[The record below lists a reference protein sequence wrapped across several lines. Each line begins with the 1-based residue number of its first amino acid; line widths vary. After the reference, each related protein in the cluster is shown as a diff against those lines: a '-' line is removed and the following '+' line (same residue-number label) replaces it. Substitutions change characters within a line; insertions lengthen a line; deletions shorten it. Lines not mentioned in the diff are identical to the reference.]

1 MTAWKKKTASVVLAA
16 ALVAAGG
23 SYAPQPAKAAGE
35 QVEVWISTS
44 DPNSEPAVGLSP
56 SARLTRIGDKNFS
69 GSAGSAD
76 YTITVNEG
84 TTYQQMDGFGVSLT
98 DSSAWLLNYKLDAN
112 KRAEVMEKLFGNTGI
127 GLSVLRQPMGSSD
140 FTWSAYTYADTAG
153 DTALNNFSISRD
165 QSYIIPMIKA
175 AQAKNPGIKVF
186 ASPWSAPAWMKYS
199 GTLNGGKLKAE
210 YYGTYAEY
218 FKKYIQ
224 AYQGQGI
231 PIYAVTVQN
240 EPLYEPTHYPSMGMN
255 TQDEI
260 GFIGDYLGPT
270 LKNAGINTKIIAFD
284 HNYLDWGFPNTVI
297 TSLKNAG
304 KGSYVSGSA
313 FHHYD
318 SGDGSQMTSMHNAHP
333 DKDVWF
339 TEGGFGNWNDPQN
352 GTSQGF
358 DTMMNEFIN
367 ITRNWSKSIILWNA
381 ALDQKDGP
389 SLLGDNNS
397 NKGMIT
403 IQNSDNNNARPENTV
418 TYKKQY
424 YLLGHF
430 SKFVVPGA
438 YRIST
443 NTGSEIKDVAFKN
456 PDGSKVVVAYNS
468 STSARNVKIQ
478 WGSQSFNV
486 TIPAK
491 SAMTYKWYGTAS

>member
-1 MTAWKKKTASVVLAA
+1 MRKVMLSVLAA
-16 ALVAAGG
+16 SLISVSG
-23 SYAPQPAKAAGE
+23 SMVMQPVHAAGE
-35 QVEVWISTS
+35 TAEVWISTS

-56 SARLTRIGDKNFS
+56 NARLTRIGDKAFS
-69 GSAGSAD
+69 SSSGNAD
-76 YTITVNEG
+76 YTITVSEG

-98 DSSAWLLNYKLDAN
+98 DSSSWLLNYKLNAT
-112 KRAEVMEKLFGNTGI
+112 KRAEVMEKLFGYSGI
-127 GLSVLRQPMGSSD
+127 GLSVLRQPIGSSD
-140 FTWSAYTYADTAG
+140 FAWSAYTYDDTAG
-153 DTALNNFSISRD
+153 DTSLSQFTIGRD
-165 QSYIIPMIKA
+165 QPYIIPTVKA
-175 AQAKNPGIKVF
+175 AIAKNPNIKVF

-199 GTLNGGKLKAE
+199 NALNGGKLKAE
-210 YYGTYAEY
+210 YYQTYADY

-255 TQDEI
+255 EQDET

-270 LKNAGINTKIIAFD
+270 LRNAGINTKIIAFD
-284 HNYLDWGFPNTVI
+284 HNFLNWSFPNTVI
-297 TSLKNAG
+297 QNLKNSG
-304 KGSYVSGSA
+304 KASYISGSA

-318 SGDGSQMTSMHNAHP
+318 SGDGSTMTTLHNNHP

-339 TEGGFGNWNDPQN
+339 TEGGFGTWNDPQN

-358 DTMMNEFIN
+358 DTMANEFIN

-389 SLLGDNNS
+389 ALLAANNT
-397 NKGMIT
+397 NKGMVT
-403 IQNSDNNNARPENTV
+403 IQNSDNRNDNPENIV
-418 TYKKQY
+418 TYTKQY

-438 YRIST
+438 YRIQT
-443 NTGSEIKDVAFKN
+443 NTSNEVKNVAFKN

-468 STSARNVKIQ
+468 LSSAKNVKIQ
-478 WGSQSFNV
+478 WGNQSFIVN
-486 TIPAK
+486 IPAK
-491 SAMTYKWYGTAS
+491 SVMTYKWYGTQS